1 MDLHFFVLL
10 ACHARA
16 IFLTGEGV
24 RANRGGVHDGG
35 AFLLLFFAMKYRFLC
50 SRTRIVVFFGDDHGG
65 EAMVGRRDTNWARG
79 ISAITAVLLLSPVW
93 VMGAVFADRNAP
105 ALGGILNQQ
114 GVVGSSI
121 YACYTK

>member
-1 MDLHFFVLL
+1 M
-10 ACHARA
+10 
-16 IFLTGEGV
+16 
-24 RANRGGVHDGG
+24 
-35 AFLLLFFAMKYRFLC
+35 
-50 SRTRIVVFFGDDHGG
+50 FFGNDHGG
-65 EAMVGRRDTNWARG
+65 EAVVGRRDTNWARG

-114 GVVGSSI
+114 GVGSSI